1 MRAALIATT
10 FSFVRMVFCRTDL
23 FFNAEPV
30 SSKLVIHIL
39 IALADGTE
47 SWRLILK

>member
-1 MRAALIATT
+1 
-10 FSFVRMVFCRTDL
+10 MVFCRTGF

-47 SWRLILK
+47 SWRLRLK